1 MNSQK
6 DLDQLEAIAR
16 IIVGLYQSAEMIYK
30 SHLFGYPGT
39 VAADTAIYIKR
50 NIKSLEDLSRD
61 LSDVYISAVISRIVA
76 NIQSLLMTD
85 KNMKNWVE
93 DFTGLPISSIRKSTR
108 LSIQKQDKE
117 GRFTGDA
124 SLPSWTK
131 EQEYKVL
138 INESSSIMKS
148 LLNQVDVFFNHV
160 GKISNGNIKNWT
172 EEQRKKG
179 RFQYIS

>member
-6 DLDQLEAIAR
+6 DLDQFEAIAR
-16 IIVGLYQSAEMIYK
+16 TIVGLYESAEMIYK

-39 VAADTAIYIKR
+39 VTADIAIYMKR
-50 NIKSLEDLSRD
+50 NIQLLKDLNKHV
-61 LSDVYISAVISRIVA
+61 SDMDITTLISHITESV
-76 NIQSLLMTD
+76 QLLLMTD
-85 KNMKNWVE
+85 KNMKSWLE
-93 DFTGLPISSIRKSTR
+93 KFTGQSISRIRKSTG
-108 LSIQKQDKE
+108 LSIQKRDNL

>member
-124 SLPSWTK
+124 APPPWSQ
-131 EQEYKVL
+131 EQEYRVL
-138 INESSSIMKS
+138 INEASGLIKG
-148 LLNQVDVFFNHV
+148 LINQMDVFFSKV
-160 GKISNGNIKNWT
+160 SKLSDGRIKNWP
-172 EEQRKKG
+172 EEQRTNG
-179 RFQYIS
+179 RFRYIN